1 MALIKTVKCKVCDGV
16 GKVQEIQPKA
26 YRIIR
31 ERAKIGL
38 REAARKADCNF
49 AHLSRVE
56 RGERKSTPEI
66 DRFYGGLVKDD

>member
-1 MALIKTVKCKVCDGV
+1 MVLIKTVKCSLCGV
-16 GKVQEIQPKA
+16 GQVKEIQPKA

-31 ERAKIGL
+31 EGAGLGL
-38 REAARKADCNF
+38 REAARMGNF
-49 AHLSRVE
+49 DFSHLSRLE